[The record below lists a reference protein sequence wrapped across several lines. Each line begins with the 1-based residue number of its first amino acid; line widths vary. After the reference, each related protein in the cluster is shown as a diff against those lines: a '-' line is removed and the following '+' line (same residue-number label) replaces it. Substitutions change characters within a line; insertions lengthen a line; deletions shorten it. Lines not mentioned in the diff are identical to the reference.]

1 MAKNEGQGF
10 RNLSGA
16 FRKAADIMDEL
27 AENIEAED
35 VDMKQKEEKQDE
47 LLAQFVVQMMKIQK
61 LQNDL

>member
-10 RNLSGA
+10 RDLGGA

-27 AENIEAED
+27 ADNIEAED
-35 VDMKQKEEKQDE
+35 VDKKQDE
-47 LLAQFVVQMMKIQK
+47 LLAKFMVQMMKIQK

>member
-10 RNLSGA
+10 RDLGGA

-27 AENIEAED
+27 ADNIEAED
-35 VDMKQKEEKQDE
+35 ADKKQKEEKQDE
-47 LLAQFVVQMMKIQK
+47 LLAKFMVQMMKIQK